1 MREIIL
7 DTETTGL
14 NPNEGHKVIE
24 ISAIEIIDFLPSGK
38 KFHEYINPERDVPQ
52 QSTDIHGLTIDFL
65 SDKKI
70 FRKIADE
77 LLEFISDSPIIAH
90 NVDFDI
96 GFLNYELSNCEK
108 ERLKN
113 KTIDTVAI
121 AREKFPGQGVSLD
134 ALCKRYN
141 ISTAAREKHSA
152 ILDTE
157 LLSKVYIELLDKKE
171 PTLDLNIDTKATDD
185 DIEFDASKFNK
196 RNLPS
201 RLSNEEEKLHKN
213 FIETLGP
220 KAIWKKLN
228 SN

>member
-14 NPNEGHKVIE
+14 NPSDGHKVIE
-24 ISAIEIIDFLPSGK
+24 IAAIEIIDFLPSGK
-38 KFHEYINPERDVPQ
+38 TFHKYINPERDVPQ

-77 LLEFISDSPIIAH
+77 FLEFVSDSPIIAH

-96 GFLNYELSNCEK
+96 GFLNHELSNCEK
-108 ERLKN
+108 ERLTN

-121 AREKFPGQGVSLD
+121 AREKFPGQSVSLD

-141 ISTAAREKHSA
+141 IDNSKREKHGA
-152 ILDTE
+152 IVDCK
-157 LLSKVYIELLDKKE
+157 LLKEVYINLLGQKEPKLNFQNAEIIDHNFYKSKVNKNNFKRKIIAINDEEL
-171 PTLDLNIDTKATDD
+171 
-185 DIEFDASKFNK
+185 
-196 RNLPS
+196 
-201 RLSNEEEKLHKN
+201 KLHKKYLSSHLSKNN
-213 FIETLGP
+213 F
-220 KAIWKKLN
+220 K
-228 SN
+228 